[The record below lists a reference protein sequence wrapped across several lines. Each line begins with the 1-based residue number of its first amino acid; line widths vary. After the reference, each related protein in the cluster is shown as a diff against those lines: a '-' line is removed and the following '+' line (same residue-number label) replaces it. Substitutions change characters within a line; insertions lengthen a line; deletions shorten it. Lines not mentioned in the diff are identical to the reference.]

1 MLQHIA
7 GAGYS
12 TKNDILYNQLKEQ
25 IINGVLRPGER
36 LVVASVAKEF
46 DVSPMPVREA
56 FQRLQQDGLIE
67 ITPHVGAKVTAFDMK
82 TFKEIIFI
90 RNELEPLAAKLAA
103 TAMTDAQIDALFA
116 LTDEMARCAQAQ
128 DYHAYT
134 QLNLRFHDGIY
145 AGCGNA
151 TLYDLIR
158 SLIAKTEFSK
168 SIFMRDHQ
176 RMNTS
181 TADHRHIAECIR
193 ARDPEAAYAAFR
205 AHKQKGFEIITE
217 ILSHE
222 LSE

>member
-1 MLQHIA
+1 MQHVS

-12 TKNDILYNQLKEQ
+12 TKNDILYNQIKEQ
-25 IINGVLRPGER
+25 IISGALRPGER
-36 LVVASVAKEF
+36 LVVANVAKDF

-67 ITPHVGAKVTAFDMK
+67 ITPHVGAKVRAFDMK
-82 TFKEIIFI
+82 TFREIIYV

-103 TAMTDAQIDALFA
+103 CAMTDAQIDALFA
-116 LTDEMARCAQAQ
+116 LTVDMDRCTHAQ

-134 QLNLRFHDGIY
+134 LLNLRFHDAIY
-145 AGCGNA
+145 AGCGND

-158 SLIAKTEFSK
+158 SLIAKSEFSK

-176 RMNTS
+176 RMTTS

-205 AHKQKGFEIITE
+205 AHKQRGFEIITE